1 MEFRQVK
8 TRFPSG
14 DGMDEDEMQISA
26 VASTVPTRLTGNK
39 YVHPRQRISSRGPR
53 LAKDTPRV
61 AKRIVAPDLR
71 VPSPFFFFFVVAGV
85 NPPQVRFLAM
95 TTQSRRACTS

>member
-39 YVHPRQRISSRGPR
+39 YVYPRQRISSRGPR

-71 VPSPFFFFFVVAGV
+71 VPSPFFFSSSSQA
-85 NPPQVRFLAM
+85 
-95 TTQSRRACTS
+95 